1 MAQLLTDYMYRR
13 GRYKNID
20 LDISEDAG
28 DKSQLNTLIGMAR
41 SEAQLVPSL
50 TAMAKE
56 EAGSGRS
63 EVEQN
68 RFNEES
74 VLIQR
79 HDGYR
84 VSDL

>member
-1 MAQLLTDYMYRR
+1 MAQMLTDYMYRR

-20 LDISEDAG
+20 GEEAG
-28 DKSQLNTLIGMAR
+28 NDKSQLNTLIGMAK

-56 EAGSGRS
+56 EAG
-63 EVEQN
+63 EQN
-68 RFNEES
+68 RFNEKS
-74 VLIQR
+74 MLIQR

>member
-13 GRYKNID
+13 GRYRNID
-20 LDISEDAG
+20 SGEVV

-56 EAGSGRS
+56 EAG
-63 EVEQN
+63 EQN
-68 RFNEES
+68 RFNEQS
-74 VLIQR
+74 LLIQR

-84 VSDL
+84 VSDI

>member
-13 GRYKNID
+13 GRYRNID
-20 LDISEDAG
+20 SGEVV

-41 SEAQLVPSL
+41 SEAKLVPSL